1 MRAMSKRRRPVVAA
15 LASAATFLAVGA
27 CSETGPDAEARQNGC
42 IGASCFDSSVT
53 PAVDGGAP
61 PTDSA
66 PPTDA
71 PVTFGDPLAGT
82 TRIATLVKGGYNFVE
97 GPVWVGGKLLFSDTS
112 GNTIHQMAPGGA
124 ITPFRTNSN
133 GANGNAVD
141 KQGRLYTCESTTG
154 KVVRTDATLANPA
167 SIADTFDTKP
177 FNAPNDVIVRDDG
190 TVFFTDPFYDNVPD
204 GGLPQNK
211 MAVYRVPAGGAP
223 ARLAFD
229 FKKPNGIALSPD
241 GNTLY
246 VVDNGAGRV
255 LFGDLNPNGTVKA
268 AFAKIVDAPGG
279 DGMAVDRAG
288 NLYVAAT
295 AGVLVFDKTG
305 TALGTVTVAGTP
317 SNVEFGD
324 TDRKTLYVT
333 ANSGGGNPATGL
345 YSIKLNVPG
354 LL

>member
-1 MRAMSKRRRPVVAA
+1 MTAMSKRRRPVVAV
-15 LASAATFLAVGA
+15 LASAATFLAVEA

-42 IGASCFDSSVT
+42 IGASCFDSSVA

-167 SIADTFDTKP
+167 SIADTFNAKP

-190 TVFFTDPFYDNVPD
+190 TVFFTDPFYGNVPD
-204 GGLPQNK
+204 GGLPQDK

-223 ARLAFD
+223 APAAAGASPASSSACARRWTSADIVSNASCSARTSRRSALAT
-229 FKKPNGIALSPD
+229 KSL
-241 GNTLY
+241 
-246 VVDNGAGRV
+246 R
-255 LFGDLNPNGTVKA
+255 
-268 AFAKIVDAPGG
+268 
-279 DGMAVDRAG
+279 R
-288 NLYVAAT
+288 
-295 AGVLVFDKTG
+295 
-305 TALGTVTVAGTP
+305 
-317 SNVEFGD
+317 
-324 TDRKTLYVT
+324 
-333 ANSGGGNPATGL
+333 NSWSCSSAC
-345 YSIKLNVPG
+345 V
-354 LL
+354 

>member
-1 MRAMSKRRRPVVAA
+1 MV
-15 LASAATFLAVGA
+15 LASAATFLAVEA
-27 CSETGPDAEARQNGC
+27 CSETGPDAGARQNGC
-42 IGASCFDSSVT
+42 IGAGCFDGSVI
-53 PAVDGGAP
+53 PSDGATT
-61 PTDSA
+61 PTDAA

-97 GPVWVGGKLLFSDTS
+97 GPIWASGKLLFSDVS
-112 GNTIHQMAPGGA
+112 GNTIHQMAAGGA
-124 ITPFRTNSN
+124 ITTFRMNSN

-141 KQGRLYTCESTTG
+141 KQGRLYTCEGATG
-154 KVVRTDATLANPA
+154 KVVRTDATLANPT
-167 SIADTFDTKP
+167 SIADTFDTKR
-177 FNAPNDVIVRDDG
+177 FNAPNDLVVRDDG
-190 TVFFTDPFYDNVPD
+190 TVFFTDPFYGPTPD
-204 GGLPQNK
+204 GGLPQDK
-211 MAVYRVPAGGAP
+211 MAVYRLPPGGAA

-229 FKKPNGIALSPD
+229 FTKPNGIALSPD

-246 VVDNGAGRV
+246 VVDNGANRV
-255 LFGDLNPNGTVKA
+255 MFGELNANGTVKA

-279 DGMAVDRAG
+279 DGMAVDQAG
-288 NLYVAAT
+288 NLYVTTT

-317 SNVEFGD
+317 SNVAFGG
-324 TDRKTLYVT
+324 TDLKTLYVT